1 MLPSAKITAK
11 TEIKG
16 AMPSPL
22 VRQNVLPRECEEG
35 GREAGRVHLC
45 PPEGDSAVVLRLIYL
60 LILKLRLS
68 TK

>member
-1 MLPSAKITAK
+1 
-11 TEIKG
+11 
-16 AMPSPL
+16 MPSPL